1 LSVLFALV
9 LFSAIG
15 LTASWHFGRQGLK
28 LFDGV
33 FLSLPILR
41 SIYSAARKLF
51 DAFGEPGGKA
61 RFQKVVFVDWPGNGA
76 RTIGFVTN
84 ELVPENGG
92 EKRYV
97 LFVPCMPNPTGGF
110 VVVVP
115 ASKVVETEISPE
127 EGLKFG
133 LTLGV
138 LVPPAMPL
146 DKL

>member
-1 LSVLFALV
+1 
-9 LFSAIG
+9 
-15 LTASWHFGRQGLK
+15 
-28 LFDGV
+28 
-33 FLSLPILR
+33 
-41 SIYSAARKLF
+41 
-51 DAFGEPGGKA
+51 
-61 RFQKVVFVDWPGNGA
+61 
-76 RTIGFVTN
+76 
-84 ELVPENGG
+84 
-92 EKRYV
+92 
-97 LFVPCMPNPTGGF
+97 MPNPTGGF